1 MQRDQPRDFVRTHE
15 SPLNFA
21 RLRAL
26 SFAPMLGA
34 GERTVNEAFGVIS
47 NVFGVEWLNAAAKDI
62 SPGQALP
69 FARHPIGRLVATAG
83 LPQVAELV
91 ELGGYLAQLAYVPGI
106 EQVIT
111 SLKSAYP
118 QSLFQLAFASLCMR
132 AGAQILRLE
141 PEAAGGRLADLDVV
155 VDGQR
160 AHAECFRPTY
170 ETRDPGD
177 VHRLA
182 QQALEETADIPAVVS
197 VAIQMHT
204 EVTAVVRRQVVRA
217 VRRLIKEFSESSR
230 NGGGVA
236 CRVEREALATISVC
250 RSTTAPPGDQ
260 SRLVTAP
267 GFLLPAQEATVFIR
281 RAMARA
287 SDIAGIGGMAIGH
300 ETGSHVA
307 LWLSADGTSYDHALR
322 ENALDV
328 ELQRIGRK
336 IERKVAQTRGVD
348 GDALPGWRIIA
359 VDASV
364 TGRLHAASVDQIARL
379 RGKVVE
385 AHNGIAALLM
395 MQRVPRIVRYEVGG
409 EGHVPSGSS
418 YRCLALTPADGAR
431 VPHEFIKQLLSLRD
445 IAPVSLAAP

>member
-1 MQRDQPRDFVRTHE
+1 MQRDQPRDFLRTHE
-15 SPLNFA
+15 SPLDFA

-34 GERTVNEAFGVIS
+34 GEPAVNEAFGVLS
-47 NVFGVEWLNAAAKDI
+47 NAFGVEWLNAAANDI

-91 ELGGYLAQLAYVPGI
+91 ELAGYLAQLAYVPGI

-118 QSLFQLAFASLCMR
+118 QTLFQLAFASLCMR

-182 QQALEETADIPAVVS
+182 QQALEATADIPAVVS

-217 VRRLIKEFSESSR
+217 VRRLINELSEFSR
-230 NGGGVA
+230 DGGGGA
-236 CRVEREALATISVC
+236 CRIEREALATISVC

-260 SRLVTAP
+260 SRFVTAP

-287 SDIAGIGGMAIGH
+287 SDLAGVGGRATGH

-307 LWLSADGTSYDHALR
+307 LWLLTDGAPDHASHEASL
-322 ENALDV
+322 EVA
-328 ELQRIGRK
+328 LQRIGRK

-348 GDALPGWRIIA
+348 GDALLGGRIVA

-364 TGRLHAASVDQIARL
+364 TGRLHAASAEQIARL

-385 AHNGIAALLM
+385 AHEGIAALLM
-395 MQRVPRIVRYEVGG
+395 MQRVPRIVRSEVAG
-409 EGHVPSGSS
+409 ERHAPFGSS

-445 IAPVSLAAP
+445 IAPVPLAAG